1 MTKHTFLFL
10 KVFVISSL
18 SIFAF
23 ISIIYL
29 FVASIFGPRE
39 ISYSDYLP
47 CSANEIN
54 EKTEYIQS
62 LPDEEYR
69 YYLKA
74 KVSEQEFMEFV
85 DETKLEWASPVL
97 RSGIPLRI
105 PGASWWDPPTST
117 FLYANG
123 NGADYSVQADYE
135 NTTGYMYLYIEQN

>member
-10 KVFVISSL
+10 KVLVMSSL

-85 DETKLEWASPVL
+85 DETKLEWASPVH

-105 PGASWWDPPTST
+105 PGALWWDPPSSS

-123 NGADYSVQADYE
+123 NGADYSIQADYE

>member
-85 DETKLEWASPVL
+85 DEMKLEWASPVL